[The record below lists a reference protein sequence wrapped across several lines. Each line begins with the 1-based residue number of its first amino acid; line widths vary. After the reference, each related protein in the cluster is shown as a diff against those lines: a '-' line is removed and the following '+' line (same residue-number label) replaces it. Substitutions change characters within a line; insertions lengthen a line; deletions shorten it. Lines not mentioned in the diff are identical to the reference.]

1 MFKTSDYTLESGSL
15 SEERWFENY
24 YDAAN
29 YLTDMIKNVEHD
41 YIDHGHQIK
50 TKVLRGPIS
59 KLSDGVRG
67 YELYTINKEN
77 GKPQLQEVM
86 SITTI

>member
-1 MFKTSDYTLESGSL
+1 MFKTSDYTLKSGSL

-24 YDAAN
+24 YDAAD
-29 YLTDMIKNVEHD
+29 YLTDMIENVEHD
-41 YIDHGHQIK
+41 YIAHGRHIK
-50 TKVLRGPIS
+50 TTTLRGPIN

-86 SITTI
+86 SITKI